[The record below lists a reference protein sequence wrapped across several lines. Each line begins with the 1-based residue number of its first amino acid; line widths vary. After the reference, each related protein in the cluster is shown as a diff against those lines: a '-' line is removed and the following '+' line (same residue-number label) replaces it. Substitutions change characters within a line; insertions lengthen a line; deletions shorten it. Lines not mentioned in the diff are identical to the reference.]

1 MSTESQT
8 AVLRQIIESL
18 DIPDSAY
25 EEAERRYKDFAHW
38 LQNDPKSRSAQ
49 FEPSIGPQGSFRL
62 GTVIR
67 PWKREDYD
75 LDLTFRLKKG
85 ITTQTVTQA
94 GLKQMVGEDLNDYRT
109 ARRIQEQ
116 PEEKHRCWRLL
127 YQDHLQFHI
136 DTVPCIPHSDRV
148 RAILRQRIVESGA
161 SPFLAEELAR
171 FAVAITD
178 DRHQSYRHISDD
190 WYISNPEGY
199 ARWFESRM
207 KLAEA
212 LLLERTLQARAKDIS
227 DLPTF
232 QWKTPLQRV
241 VQILKRHRDVMY
253 EKDPD
258 RKPSSIIITTL
269 AAAAYQG
276 EQDLPNAIS
285 HILNHMEV
293 RPALPRVPNPVNPQE
308 DFTDKWRSADGQRM
322 RLEENFLAWAGQAKK
337 DIATILALPG
347 QSQAREV
354 LHERFAIQTADT
366 DKHKRPDHPEHPRH
380 PEHPPKP
387 PHPPGPTSPPRPP
400 DHRPVGRK

>member
-1 MSTESQT
+1 MSTESQA
-8 AVLRQIIESL
+8 AVLREIIELL
-18 DIPDSAY
+18 DIPDTAY
-25 EEAERRYKDFAHW
+25 QEAERRYKDFAHW
-38 LQNDPKSRSAQ
+38 LQNDPKSRSAR

-75 LDLTFRLKKG
+75 LDLTFRLQKG

-94 GLKQMVGEDLNDYRT
+94 GLKEMVGEDLNDYRT
-109 ARRIQEQ
+109 ARRIQEK

-136 DTVPCIPHSDRV
+136 DTVPCIPHTDNI
-148 RAILRQRIVESGA
+148 RAIIRQRIMESGT
-161 SPFLAEELAR
+161 SPISAQELAYL
-171 FAVAITD
+171 AVAITD

-212 LLLERTLQARAKDIS
+212 LLIQRALQARVKEIGE
-227 DLPTF
+227 LPTF

-253 EKDPD
+253 ESYPD

-269 AAAAYQG
+269 AARAYQG
-276 EQDLPNAIS
+276 EIDLPTAIRRA
-285 HILNHMEV
+285 LDHMEV
-293 RPALPRVPNPVNPQE
+293 RPALPRVPNPVNPHE
-308 DFTDKWRSADGQRM
+308 DFTDKWRTAEGRRL
-322 RLEENFLAWAGQAKK
+322 RLEDNFMVWAQQAKK
-337 DIATILALPG
+337 DLQTILSPTD
-347 QSQAREV
+347 QSQVHNLVEKTLGVKLTVEQDRVSGA
-354 LHERFAIQTADT
+354 HQSFASPAVHVIKDM
-366 DKHKRPDHPEHPRH
+366 
-380 PEHPPKP
+380 PPKP
-387 PHPPGPTSPPRPP
+387 WC
-400 DHRPVGRK
+400 V